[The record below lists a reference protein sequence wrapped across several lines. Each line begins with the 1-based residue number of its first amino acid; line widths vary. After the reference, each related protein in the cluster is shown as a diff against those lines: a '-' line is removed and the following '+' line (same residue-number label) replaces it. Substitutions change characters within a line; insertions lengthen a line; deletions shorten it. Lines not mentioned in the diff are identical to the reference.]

1 MGKPLYLLIGHTDQ
15 ISNLQPLYWKVKS
28 FFFFFLVIQNSI
40 IFLLPNHNTVV
51 LSNSYIITMVK
62 DVCQVSQS
70 IARQKNKKIAGVV
83 TTAPSGKPQGKPP
96 FKALEYESSIQ

>member
-1 MGKPLYLLIGHTDQ
+1 
-15 ISNLQPLYWKVKS
+15 
-28 FFFFFLVIQNSI
+28 
-40 IFLLPNHNTVV
+40 
-51 LSNSYIITMVK
+51 MVK

>member
-15 ISNLQPLYWKVKS
+15 ISNLQPLYWKVK
-28 FFFFFLVIQNSI
+28 FFFFLVIQNSI
-40 IFLLPNHNTVV
+40 IFLLPKHNTVV

-70 IARQKNKKIAGVV
+70 IARQKNKKIAGVI
-83 TTAPSGKPQGKPP
+83 TTAP
-96 FKALEYESSIQ
+96 

>member
-15 ISNLQPLYWKVKS
+15 ISNLQ
-28 FFFFFLVIQNSI
+28 
-40 IFLLPNHNTVV
+40 
-51 LSNSYIITMVK
+51 SNSYIITMVK

-96 FKALEYESSIQ
+96 FKALEYGSSIQ